1 MLIIFAPLKQS
12 QANINILNSVNWAE
26 FVNASAA
33 VLPVIQGAVAPT
45 FNAAFLRTRGASRRR
60 VQVKP
65 KMLLPS
71 ATKTATL
78 VVRKNVKSKIN
89 VSSSRI

>member
-12 QANINILNSVNWAE
+12 QANVNILNAVNWAE
-26 FVNASAA
+26 FINASTA

-45 FNAAFLRTRGASRRR
+45 FNADFLITRGASRRR
-60 VQVKP
+60 LMVRQKVV
-65 KMLLPS
+65 LLS
-71 ATKTATL
+71 NLKTASL
-78 VVRKNVKSKIN
+78 IVRKNIKSKIN